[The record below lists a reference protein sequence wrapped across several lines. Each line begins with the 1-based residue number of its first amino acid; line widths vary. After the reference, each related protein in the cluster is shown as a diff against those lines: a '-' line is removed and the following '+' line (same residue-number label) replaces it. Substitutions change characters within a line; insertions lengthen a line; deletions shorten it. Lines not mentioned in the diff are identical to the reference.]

1 MIGLA
6 GGVVGGCWA
15 KRLDGRASA
24 RIATKEVFMRS
35 PGKMAGRDVVIL
47 DGAAHSRNGVG
58 RTGKA
63 ICRPLQ
69 SGGLQR
75 ILSRPGLHTDGRVAI
90 E

>member
-1 MIGLA
+1 
-6 GGVVGGCWA
+6 
-15 KRLDGRASA
+15 
-24 RIATKEVFMRS
+24 
-35 PGKMAGRDVVIL
+35 MAGRDLGIL
-47 DGAAHSRNGVG
+47 DRAADSRNGVG